1 MILKDKIAIVSGGGT
16 GIGLAI
22 TEALVDAGARVMI
35 CARNF
40 DRLSLA
46 AKEINE
52 RQGEERVL
60 PIKVDV
66 KKKEEVEKSVE
77 EVIRKWGDLHILVNN
92 SGRSGRIPLLSGD
105 SAAWFDILETNLNGM
120 YFFCKAALRVMKDQ
134 AGGRIINISSILGK
148 IGVPGYTAY
157 CASKHGVIG
166 FTSALAL
173 EVASRGI
180 TVNAICPGWV
190 DTPMA
195 ELGMSETAKAL
206 GIPVED
212 FKKAAISRVPIH
224 RFVSHEEVS
233 GMAVFLAGDDGKA
246 ITGQAI
252 NIDGGVVMH

>member
-1 MILKDKIAIVSGGGT
+1 MLFRSKIAIVSGGGT

-180 TVNAICPGWV
+180 
-190 DTPMA
+190 
-195 ELGMSETAKAL
+195 
-206 GIPVED
+206 
-212 FKKAAISRVPIH
+212 
-224 RFVSHEEVS
+224 
-233 GMAVFLAGDDGKA
+233 
-246 ITGQAI
+246 
-252 NIDGGVVMH
+252 